1 MRYSYG
7 ILKENY
13 PELEREK
20 TLLDCAYQTT
30 KFVII
35 EKVVNSDSTENISRI
50 IYSDCLLKLQKEL
63 KGYISWYDY
72 VDMKMKNIQGY
83 ISEL

>member
-13 PELEREK
+13 PELERER
-20 TLLDCAYQTT
+20 TLLDSTYQTT
-30 KFVII
+30 KYVII
-35 EKVVNSDSTENISRI
+35 EKVVNNDSTENISRI